1 MDLLG
6 LVLWEGGREGS
17 EYVDQ
22 SSTVCKASVSAW
34 SGLEEQ
40 HKDLV

>member
-6 LVLWEGGREGS
+6 LVLWEGGS

-34 SGLEEQ
+34 SGLEDQ
-40 HKDLV
+40 HNDLV